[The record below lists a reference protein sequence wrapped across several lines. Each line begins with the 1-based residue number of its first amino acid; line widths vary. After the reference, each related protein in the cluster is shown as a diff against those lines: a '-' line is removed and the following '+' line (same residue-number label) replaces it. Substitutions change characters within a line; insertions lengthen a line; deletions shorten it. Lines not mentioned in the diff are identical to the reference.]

1 VTAAVSVDV
10 QPPPL
15 ADRLPPLY
23 ALIDPLLADYEADGR
38 DASQCA
44 GFPALLEMRR
54 DAWDDREVFL
64 AESDAPIIE
73 AHLQPYTVSV
83 AANDDALID
92 RLTRTA
98 VEQQRAALAG
108 SAPAAYR
115 FGGLIETW
123 MAPTDLMRRLERM
136 WTYPRSNRDRLT
148 YLRFSEPRVLEALAH
163 RLPPETLARWLGPV
177 ARWHFLGR
185 DCRWHTLSGEPHYVD
200 SGLGLRRTVAEDS
213 ILRDAALEL
222 GPSGHLV
229 LLDLEA
235 HARALAD
242 WQRGGRAV
250 DASAHALAWAG
261 IDQARRQGLA
271 SQPDKGAYAT
281 CWMRDNQCAEHE
293 PVRTA
298 LARFRSHG
306 EPFADVLDDLVTS

>member
-1 VTAAVSVDV
+1 MGV
-10 QPPPL
+10 PPAPL
-15 ADRLPPLY
+15 SDRLLPLF
-23 ALIDPLLADYEADGR
+23 ALIDPLFGDYEADGR

-44 GFPALLEMRR
+44 GYHALRKMRE
-54 DAWDDREVFL
+54 DAWDGREIFL

-73 AHLQPYTVSV
+73 AHLQPYAVSV
-83 AANDDALID
+83 AADDEGLIE
-92 RLTRTA
+92 RLTRAA

-108 SAPAAYR
+108 PAPATYG

-123 MAPTDLMRRLERM
+123 IAPTDLMRRLERM
-136 WTYPRSNRDRLT
+136 WTYPRPNRDHLT

-163 RLPPETLARWLGPV
+163 RLPPKTLARWLGPI

-185 DCRWHTLSGEPHYVD
+185 DCRWHTLIGEPHYVD

-213 ILRDAALEL
+213 ILHDTALDL
-222 GPSGHLV
+222 GPRDHLA

-242 WQRGGRAV
+242 WQRGGRDV
-250 DASAHALAWAG
+250 DTSAHTLAWAG
-261 IDQARRQGLA
+261 INQARRRGLT
-271 SQPDKGAYAT
+271 SQSDKGAYAA

-293 PVRTA
+293 PVRAA

-306 EPFADVLDDLVTS
+306 EPFADVLDDIVTS